1 VVQWGFAIDPIST
14 IFVIPLLGST
24 ASGMTFGFETNENEI
39 SLSLFPYRY
48 QNKWHFSLTAL
59 TLKMRL
65 RLGKAARGRV

>member
-39 SLSLFPYRY
+39 S
-48 QNKWHFSLTAL
+48 A
-59 TLKMRL
+59 
-65 RLGKAARGRV
+65 